1 MGRRDGWEGGLVR
14 WGWSPG
20 YTAQGVGIVEGR
32 EGDVVD
38 NGREGTASTPMV
50 GILGHGDKGGAVG
63 PAVVH
68 VDDGCLTIAAAA
80 GRRGDG
86 LVTMGGWGVA
96 AVEGSGS
103 SGVAAIPPAWGGSRS
118 TIAGGGTARDEII
131 HVDAEMSSPF
141 PPDHDGPPD
150 EGADHEGHKQ
160 GRNNDASNGTAGQ
173 SLVRWDARGHG
184 VVRATGLG
192 VPREVPGSAGD
203 KRRHGMI
210 D

>member
-1 MGRRDGWEGGLVR
+1 M
-14 WGWSPG
+14 
-20 YTAQGVGIVEGR
+20 EGR

-80 GRRGDG
+80 GRRGNG
-86 LVTMGGWGVA
+86 LVTMGGW
-96 AVEGSGS
+96 
-103 SGVAAIPPAWGGSRS
+103 GVAAIPPAWGGSRS
-118 TIAGGGTARDEII
+118 TVASGGTARDEII

-160 GRNNDASNGTAGQ
+160 GCNNDASNGTTGQ